1 MLPVKVCETLIPT
14 GGLTINEIREIF
26 GYAGIEGGDERLISL
41 NFVKAK
47 DQSLYQTGTNTNPKG
62 GEDNGENGNQN
73 GATGTTDGE

>member
-1 MLPVKVCETLIPT
+1 MSVASKIKICETLIPT

-47 DQSLYQTGTNTNPKG
+47 TKVYIKQVIMIIH
-62 GEDNGENGNQN
+62 
-73 GATGTTDGE
+73 